1 MAGKT
6 FINETTYELN
16 VELTSRL
23 GDTPGHEGRPVYFK
37 LLPQAQSEVLYG
49 DDKNPYLDAIMVKAR
64 GEGNMMTSMA
74 KVLTRGSS
82 VDNDFNTNDHVIF
95 TLTQDSLVT
104 TFRNG

>member
-1 MAGKT
+1 MR
-6 FINETTYELN
+6 
-16 VELTSRL
+16 S
-23 GDTPGHEGRPVYFK
+23 
-37 LLPQAQSEVLYG
+37 
-49 DDKNPYLDAIMVKAR
+49 
-64 GEGNMMTSMA
+64 A

>member
-6 FINETTYELN
+6 FINQTTYELT

-23 GDTPGHEGRPVYFK
+23 GDTPGHEGRPVNFK
-37 LLPQAQSEVLYG
+37 LQPQAQSEVLFG

-64 GEGNMMTSMA
+64 GEGNMWTSVA
-74 KVLTRGSS
+74 KVLTRGSTI
-82 VDNDFNTNDHVIF
+82 DNNFNTNDHVIF
-95 TLTQDSLVT
+95 NMTEDSLVT